1 MKVMQENWYTKPE
14 EDELTK
20 LNIQWLLKK
29 TNTTEE
35 QAREVYKQVKPNK
48 G

>member
-1 MKVMQENWYTKPE
+1 MKVMQENWFSHQ